1 MGQAKT
7 KTPYELIGGEE
18 TLQKL
23 VDAFYPK
30 VYSDPRLAPLF
41 QGDMELIKEK
51 QRLFLIQFLGGPPL
65 YSDRY
70 GHPMMRA
77 RHLPFE
83 ITPSRAEAWLD
94 CMRQAMDEIGLT
106 GLIRD
111 YFYERLKL
119 TAYHMVNTDE
129 PGG

>member
-1 MGQAKT
+1 MN
-7 KTPYELIGGEE
+7 KTPYELLGGNE
-18 TLQKL
+18 TIQKL

-41 QGDMELIKEK
+41 DDDMETIKEK
-51 QRLFLIQFLGGPPL
+51 QRMFLTQFLGGPSL
-65 YSDRY
+65 YSDVY

-77 RHLPFE
+77 RHMPFE
-83 ITPSRAEAWLD
+83 ITPSRAEAWLE
-94 CMRQAMDEIGLT
+94 CMRSAMDEIGLE
-106 GLIRD
+106 GELRD

-129 PGG
+129 PSSH